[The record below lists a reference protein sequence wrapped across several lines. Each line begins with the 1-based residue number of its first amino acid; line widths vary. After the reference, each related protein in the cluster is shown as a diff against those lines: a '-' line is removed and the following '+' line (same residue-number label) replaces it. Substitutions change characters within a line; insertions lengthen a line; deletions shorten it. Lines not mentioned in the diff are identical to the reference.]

1 VSVICHLCGKVKE
14 NGRMVIHG
22 KLGPFTMVC
31 DECFADS
38 DDYMEEMRGCGCGSD
53 CAKK

>member
-1 VSVICHLCGKVKE
+1 MSIICKLCGKVKE
-14 NGRMVIHG
+14 NGRMVIPG

-38 DDYMEEMRGCGCGSD
+38 GDHMEEMRGCGCGGD
-53 CAKK
+53 CKR